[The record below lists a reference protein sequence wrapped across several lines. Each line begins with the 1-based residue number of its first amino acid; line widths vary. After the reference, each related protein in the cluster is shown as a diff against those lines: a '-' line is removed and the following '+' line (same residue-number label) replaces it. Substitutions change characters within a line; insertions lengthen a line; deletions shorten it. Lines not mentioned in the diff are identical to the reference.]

1 MNRMCGL
8 PAADTLLTLPIMDAS
23 AMVRP
28 TTPNIVAGERHEYST
43 VPASR
48 VGGPCLLWDAQTH
61 LLSENPYR
69 ELTSHRPAGGRR
81 RRVRAGRPRLR
92 CKSHWI

>member
-28 TTPNIVAGERHEYST
+28 TTPNIVAGERHEYSIRQPCRRS
-43 VPASR
+43 VSAMGREDPR
-48 VGGPCLLWDAQTH
+48 V
-61 LLSENPYR
+61 
-69 ELTSHRPAGGRR
+69 
-81 RRVRAGRPRLR
+81 
-92 CKSHWI
+92 